1 MPVMPVI
8 QAVFITLRSQRLY
21 RSCTCQGVRVQVE
34 LYPYHAGYDPPALW
48 SSLNE
53 ASSGPSRYCHDSSDD
68 RCVPPSYIF
77 HGKSMS
83 MTVTPTDIRS
93 SPRAVHC
100 IPLFSCSRRSWDR
113 ARTLSNTFSM
123 ARFWRFRRWW
133 TIMPVGISIEWIL
146 SNRLH
151 LVLVRSPFS
160 ITHIQ
165 LMHVHSS
172 RFLLY
177 CDHAKWPGLG
187 RYKISIDDAISYRR
201 SSFLGIVAPAFMIVD
216 LWSTPPPLQSPVLSP
231 NIREWRVRNRIRRP
245 YFCWRGDE
253 YTVVDRSM

>member
-1 MPVMPVI
+1 M
-8 QAVFITLRSQRLY
+8 
-21 RSCTCQGVRVQVE
+21 C
-34 LYPYHAGYDPPALW
+34 PALLYFSW
-48 SSLNE
+48 KVDVNDGYTHRYQEQSTRRALHSPFFLF
-53 ASSGPSRYCHDSSDD
+53 SPIMGPSSN
-68 RCVPPSYIF
+68 
-77 HGKSMS
+77 
-83 MTVTPTDIRS
+83 
-93 SPRAVHC
+93 AVKH
-100 IPLFSCSRRSWDR
+100 
-113 ARTLSNTFSM
+113 FSM

-187 RYKISIDDAISYRR
+187 RYEISIDDANSYRR

-216 LWSTPPPLQSPVLSP
+216 LWSTPPSLQSPVLSP

-245 YFCWRGDE
+245 YFC
-253 YTVVDRSM
+253 